1 MARQVRKATG
11 DMSRRLEHVRTRYC
25 SASFSLAEFHRHL
38 GGSDFVSYQTV
49 QNYHFDRAASV
60 KYLAAVAETFRVR
73 LEWLATG
80 DGSPSHWG
88 TPGVEGDIDVDK
100 REALDHLEFHF
111 TDPEERAISAE
122 QEARISA
129 TKFLGPLID
138 ATEPIVVDAFTTAL
152 FDRRSFEEGSQPTTV
167 AEYNAMALRP
177 TLTLDRIL
185 AQTWEG
191 ALALLRQ
198 ELGIE
203 AVDLNI
209 DQQTRFTN
217 GMILAILALLPERD
231 LPVAS

>member
-11 DMSRRLEHVRTRYC
+11 DMSRRLEDVRTRYR

-49 QNYHFDRAASV
+49 QNYHFDRDPSV
-60 KYLAAVAETFRVR
+60 KYLVAVAETFRVR

-80 DGSPSHWG
+80 AGS
-88 TPGVEGDIDVDK
+88 PGVEGDIDVDK
-100 REALDHLEFHF
+100 REALDFLEFHF
-111 TDPEERAISAE
+111 TDPEERAVSAE

-138 ATEPIVVDAFTTAL
+138 AMEPIVVEAFTTAL
-152 FDRRSFEEGSQPTTV
+152 VDRRSFEEGSQPTTV
-167 AEYNAMALRP
+167 AEYNAMAIRP

>member
-1 MARQVRKATG
+1 MRPVTRTIRPSTLIVARRG
-11 DMSRRLEHVRTRYC
+11 I
-25 SASFSLAEFHRHL
+25 SAGL
-38 GGSDFVSYQTV
+38 
-49 QNYHFDRAASV
+49 NAAS
-60 KYLAAVAETFRVR
+60 AAIPLQET
-73 LEWLATG
+73 A
-80 DGSPSHWG
+80 SPPSHWG
-88 TPGVEGDIDVDK
+88 TPGVEGDIDVDE
-100 REALDHLEFHF
+100 REALDLLEFYV